1 MIAVVTA
8 AAVVLGFALGF
19 GSAAIWLGRRARRT
33 SAEPVASAAPSEEKL
48 LTPVR
53 EVGVDESAER
63 AAAPHLIALIGEA
76 IREPLRLLRRA
87 SDAPSDAIARLERI
101 AWQTRMLV
109 SRPRPMRAAPTSP
122 IALLQEAAEQI
133 PLLRDGTVGASWS
146 LLNRQP
152 VYVDSDRV
160 RGAFRGLL
168 ESGAELAGPGGR
180 VGIKIQ
186 HGKQPGFP
194 VQIEIE
200 IGRRGVELDP
210 LVLLVTRHLVE
221 SQGGRLEIDGN
232 VTRILLRNTAAEPV
246 VASVA

>member
-1 MIAVVTA
+1 LIAIVTA
-8 AAVVLGFALGF
+8 VLGFALGF
-19 GSAAIWLGRRARRT
+19 CGAALWFRRATRAT
-33 SAEPVASAAPSEEKL
+33 AQPVESVAPPEEKS

-53 EVGVDESAER
+53 ETGADENAER

-76 IREPLRLLRRA
+76 IREPLRLLRRG

-200 IGRRGVELDP
+200 IGRRGAELDP
-210 LVLLVTRHLVE
+210 LVLLVTRHLIE